1 MDFKRVIGIGWDVG
15 GWMGNKQGVAAVM
28 WKVGSQELEWL
39 GTPTQFSLPIG
50 SLFSTQMLI
59 EEAVDKNNT
68 KMLEESLVVIGIDAP
83 LGFPADFVQLVSG
96 ETVECFRPQREI
108 DNKLAYRDTDRHIY
122 NELDNKKPLSATFDK
137 LGNNCTVAVCHIN
150 KWCKEDGYSI
160 HPMTN
165 NPIDKKIIIEV
176 YPALVKPS
184 QLGEVKSPL
193 KELLPKN
200 IPYPSDAYDA
210 AICAIMAV
218 AYGADGKFLQ
228 LPKLVHPPDHLD
240 SVIKEGWIYHF
251 PRGTCT

>member
-1 MDFKRVIGIGWDVG
+1 MI
-15 GWMGNKQGVAAVM
+15 
-28 WKVGSQELEWL
+28 
-39 GTPTQFSLPIG
+39 
-50 SLFSTQMLI
+50 
-59 EEAVDKNNT
+59 
-68 KMLEESLVVIGIDAP
+68 
-83 LGFPADFVQLVSG
+83 
-96 ETVECFRPQREI
+96 
-108 DNKLAYRDTDRHIY
+108 
-122 NELDNKKPLSATFDK
+122 K

-160 HPMTN
+160 HPMTT

-184 QLGEVKSPL
+184 QVGEVKSPL

-218 AYGADGKFLQ
+218 ACGANGKFLQ
-228 LPKLVHPPDHLD
+228 LPKLVHPPDDLD
-240 SVIKEGWIYHF
+240 AVIKEGWIYHF